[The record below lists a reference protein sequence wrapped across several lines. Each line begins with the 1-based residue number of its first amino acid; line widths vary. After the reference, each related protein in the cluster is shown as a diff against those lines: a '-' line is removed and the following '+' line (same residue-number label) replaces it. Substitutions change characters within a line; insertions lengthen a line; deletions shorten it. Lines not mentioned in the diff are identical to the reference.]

1 MSERKKRLHRQM
13 SEVMGAAVVR
23 RMSPIQLSS
32 KLQMLHESNMRLE
45 DENQQLKQRIAELEQ
60 ERDELKLH
68 GEEVADAVGFPKN
81 NNHRLST
88 PVITTNIRNMKHFCS
103 HLDALEFG
111 FFMVDGEPDE
121 DGEIE
126 SECVFNRWAW
136 DSEKYSSEFGKW
148 LAKRDLEQQTKG
160 VELVRAKAY
169 NKDSELFLLHG
180 LDGFMCKR
188 VATWLSYEAEK
199 LSKQAGD
206 L

>member
-45 DENQQLKQRIAELEQ
+45 DENQQLKQRIAELEW
-60 ERDELKLH
+60 ELEGIQSVFATENDDCLI
-68 GEEVADAVGFPKN
+68 EPFNSENLFN
-81 NNHRLST
+81 WLN
-88 PVITTNIRNMKHFCS
+88 TN
-103 HLDALEFG
+103 
-111 FFMVDGEPDE
+111 
-121 DGEIE
+121 
-126 SECVFNRWAW
+126 
-136 DSEKYSSEFGKW
+136 
-148 LAKRDLEQQTKG
+148 DLEQQIKG

-199 LSKQAGD
+199 LSKQEGD